1 MPTTAD
7 AHCARTLSSRDWHGY
22 TDGLLAA
29 LPTHPWHDARAVGA
43 GHLPRGG
50 PAGDAPLIYGIGSAK
65 LGPYANG
72 GLGALWRDYLVAL
85 LHGSLAFWLVA
96 LGPYAL
102 LWLLRSVRY
111 ARRR

>member
-1 MPTTAD
+1 MATPMD
-7 AHCARTLSSRDWHGY
+7 YWRRYQRTRGMTRELWALGICLAA
-22 TDGLLAA
+22 GLLVM
-29 LPTHPWHDARAVGA
+29 P
-43 GHLPRGG
+43 
-50 PAGDAPLIYGIGSAK
+50 PLIYAIGSAK

-102 LWLLRSVRY
+102 LWLQRSVRY